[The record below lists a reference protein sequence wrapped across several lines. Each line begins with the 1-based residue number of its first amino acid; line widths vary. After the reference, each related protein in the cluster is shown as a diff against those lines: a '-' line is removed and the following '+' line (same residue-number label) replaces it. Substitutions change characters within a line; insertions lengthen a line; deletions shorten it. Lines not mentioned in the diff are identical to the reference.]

1 MMTTTTTWTLDNT
14 IGALQIG
21 VIFAIFLFG
30 IITLQ
35 TYLYFR
41 RFSASDPWML
51 KALVGVVWILELLH
65 TIGIC
70 YELYHS
76 TITLFGQPQRLFRF
90 PILGGITLV
99 GGLITLITQCFF
111 SLRVWRA
118 LPNPYSYIGVFCMAI
133 AVAHWVGSIVLS
145 ARLLIAPTMG
155 AFKWYW
161 LVTCLLVA
169 SVVVDLIITVSML
182 YYLINQRKN
191 ALKRVARLLDQ
202 LVAYTI
208 IIDNRD
214 RGPHEHH
221 SAWRGNLFPSHVVQP
236 YVIAEHSQR
245 QIFTLHVLR
254 LMVLVIWLALYTFL
268 AKLYSNSLLSASVVS
283 TVDGNLPFQL
293 NLTIDSMSANICAG
307 GWSMDPLST
316 SRPKLEPLEVTGQ
329 DVGCHPVSS
338 I

>member
-1 MMTTTTTWTLDNT
+1 MTTTSWTLDNT

-35 TYLYFR
+35 AHLYFR
-41 RFSASDPWML
+41 RFAASDPWKL
-51 KALVGVVWILELLH
+51 KVLVGFLRVKTPQSHTILELLH

-70 YELYHS
+70 TELYHS
-76 TITLFGQPQRLFRF
+76 TITLFGQPQKLFRF

-99 GGLITLITQCFF
+99 GGFITLITQCFF
-111 SLRVWRA
+111 SLRVWRV
-118 LPNPYSYIGVFCMAI
+118 LPNPYRYIGVFCTVI

-145 ARLLIAPTMG
+145 ARLLIAPTRE

-161 LVTCLLVA
+161 LVTTLLIS

-182 YYLINQRKN
+182 YYLISQRKN

-214 RGPHEHH
+214 GGPHEHH
-221 SAWRGNLFPSHVVQP
+221 SAWRGDLFPSHVIKP
-236 YVIAEHSQR
+236 YVIAQHSQR
-245 QIFTLHVLR
+245 PISY
-254 LMVLVIWLALYTFL
+254 LA
-268 AKLYSNSLLSASVVS
+268 LYSNSLLSAFVVS
-283 TVDGNLPFQL
+283 KFNGNLPFQL
-293 NLTIDSMSANICAG
+293 NLTIGSMSANICAG
-307 GWSMDPLST
+307 GSFMDPLST
-316 SRPKLEPLEVTGQ
+316 LRLKLEALQVIGQ
-329 DVGCHPVSS
+329 DVGSHPLLS